1 MKWFLLLA
9 FITLVV
15 SGILNKEKLPFWNK
29 EKPRNNTSGN
39 ISQEENEGE
48 PNGDEPD
55 PIKNSEP
62 DKIDPIEEKYPIPDF
77 KPIEELVGNWKKIP
91 ASAFPRQVTLK
102 AKAKYVFAGGAGSS
116 TAPAGGKTFAISS
129 SGDKLV
135 ITPNK
140 QSNVRGTISI
150 NDTNYK
156 EILGDEYEKYKQ
168 RKKREVYAQRE
179 RARAIA
185 ATEIETNQTTSST
198 NTNENQENLGQIQES
213 LSMSINGRV
222 TSISRISKEKLSD
235 YENEIGKMPEA
246 ENDGRVPIMARSIR
260 SGDISEIKLNEI
272 SYWGPIRYE
281 IVDNRAYWTA
291 TVNYKTTSL
300 FGTFPTEAMALMRNG
315 KVENWL
321 YTGSL
326 EEVP

>member
-9 FITLVV
+9 FIALIV

-29 EKPRNNTSGN
+29 EKPSNNTSGN
-39 ISQEENEGE
+39 VPQEENEGE
-48 PNGDEPD
+48 LNGDESD

-62 DKIDPIEEKYPIPDF
+62 VKADPIEEKYPIPDF

-102 AKAKYVFAGGAGSS
+102 AKAKYIFAGGAGSS
-116 TAPAGGKTFAISS
+116 TAPAGGKTFAISL

-168 RKKREVYAQRE
+168 RKKREIYAQRE
-179 RARAIA
+179 RARTIA
-185 ATEIETNQTTSST
+185 ATEVETTQTTSSA
-198 NTNENQENLGQIQES
+198 NINESQAS
-213 LSMSINGRV
+213 RV

-246 ENDGRVPIMARSIR
+246 ENDGRVPIMMRSIR
-260 SGDISEIKLNEI
+260 SGDVSEIRLNEI

>member
-1 MKWFLLLA
+1 MKWFLLLVFVA
-9 FITLVV
+9 LIV

-29 EKPRNNTSGN
+29 EKPRNNTPSN
-39 ISQEENEGE
+39 IPQDENE
-48 PNGDEPD
+48 DEPD
-55 PIKNSEP
+55 KDEPNPIKNSEP
-62 DKIDPIEEKYPIPDF
+62 DQVDPIEEKYPIPDF

-116 TAPAGGKTFAISS
+116 TAPAGGKTFAISL

-156 EILGDEYEKYKQ
+156 EILGDEYEQYKQ

-179 RARAIA
+179 RARVIA
-185 ATEIETNQTTSST
+185 ATEVETNQTTSST
-198 NTNENQENLGQIQES
+198 NINESRAN
-213 LSMSINGRV
+213 RV

-235 YENEIGKMPEA
+235 YENEIGKMPGA
-246 ENDGRVPIMARSIR
+246 ENDGRVSIMVRSIN
-260 SGDISEIKLNEI
+260 SGDVSEIKLNEI

>member
-1 MKWFLLLA
+1 MKWFLFLA
-9 FITLVV
+9 FVALIV

-29 EKPRNNTSGN
+29 ETPSNNTSGN

-62 DKIDPIEEKYPIPDF
+62 VKTDPIEEKYPIPDF

-102 AKAKYVFAGGAGSS
+102 AKAKYIFAGGAGSS
-116 TAPAGGKTFAISS
+116 TAPAGGNTFAISL

-168 RKKREVYAQRE
+168 RKKREIYAQRE
-179 RARAIA
+179 RARTIA
-185 ATEIETNQTTSST
+185 ATEVETTQTTSSA
-198 NTNENQENLGQIQES
+198 NINESQAN
-213 LSMSINGRV
+213 RV

-235 YENEIGKMPEA
+235 YENVIGKMPEA
-246 ENDGRVPIMARSIR
+246 ENDGRVPIMMKSIR
-260 SGDISEIKLNEI
+260 SGDVSEIRLNEI

-281 IVDNRAYWTA
+281 IVDNRAYWMA

>member
-1 MKWFLLLA
+1 MKWFLFLA
-9 FITLVV
+9 FVALIV

-29 EKPRNNTSGN
+29 ETPSNNTSGN
-39 ISQEENEGE
+39 IPQEENEGE

-62 DKIDPIEEKYPIPDF
+62 GKTDPIEEKYPIPDF

-102 AKAKYVFAGGAGSS
+102 AKAKYIFAGGAGSS
-116 TAPAGGKTFAISS
+116 TAPAGGKTFAISL

-150 NDTNYK
+150 DDTNYK

-168 RKKREVYAQRE
+168 RKKREIYAQRE
-179 RARAIA
+179 RARTIA
-185 ATEIETNQTTSST
+185 ATEVETTQTTSSA
-198 NTNENQENLGQIQES
+198 NTNESQPN
-213 LSMSINGRV
+213 RV

-246 ENDGRVPIMARSIR
+246 ENDGRVPIMMRSIR
-260 SGDISEIKLNEI
+260 SGDVSEIRLNEI

>member
-1 MKWFLLLA
+1 MKWFLLLVFVA
-9 FITLVV
+9 LIV

-29 EKPRNNTSGN
+29 EKPRSNTPGN
-39 ISQEENEGE
+39 ISQEENEDE
-48 PNGDEPD
+48 LDKDKPNL
-55 PIKNSEP
+55 IKNSGP
-62 DKIDPIEEKYPIPDF
+62 DQVDPIEEKYPIPDF

-116 TAPAGGKTFAISS
+116 TAPAGGKTFAISF

-135 ITPNK
+135 ITPNEK
-140 QSNVRGTISI
+140 SNVRGTISI

-185 ATEIETNQTTSST
+185 ATEVETNQTTSSP
-198 NTNENQENLGQIQES
+198 NTNESRAN
-213 LSMSINGRV
+213 RV
-222 TSISRISKEKLSD
+222 TSISQISKEKLSD

-246 ENDGRVPIMARSIR
+246 EDDGRVSIMVRSIR
-260 SGDISEIKLNEI
+260 SGDVSEIKLNEI

>member
-9 FITLVV
+9 FIALIV

-29 EKPRNNTSGN
+29 ETPSNNTSGN
-39 ISQEENEGE
+39 ISQEENEGG

-62 DKIDPIEEKYPIPDF
+62 DKTDPIEEKYPIPDF

-102 AKAKYVFAGGAGSS
+102 AKAKYIFAGGAGSS
-116 TAPAGGKTFAISS
+116 TAPAGGKTFAISL

-168 RKKREVYAQRE
+168 RKKREIYAQRE
-179 RARAIA
+179 RARTIA
-185 ATEIETNQTTSST
+185 ATEVETTQTTSSA
-198 NTNENQENLGQIQES
+198 NINESQAS
-213 LSMSINGRV
+213 RV

-246 ENDGRVPIMARSIR
+246 ENDGRVPIMMRSIR
-260 SGDISEIKLNEI
+260 SGDVSEIRLNEI

>member
-9 FITLVV
+9 FIALIV

-29 EKPRNNTSGN
+29 ETPSNNTSGN

-62 DKIDPIEEKYPIPDF
+62 DKTDPIEEKYPIPDF

-102 AKAKYVFAGGAGSS
+102 AKAKYIFAGGAGSS
-116 TAPAGGKTFAISS
+116 TAPAGGKTFAISF

-168 RKKREVYAQRE
+168 RKKREIYAQRE
-179 RARAIA
+179 RARTIA
-185 ATEIETNQTTSST
+185 ATEVETTQTTSSA
-198 NTNENQENLGQIQES
+198 NINESQAN
-213 LSMSINGRV
+213 RV

-246 ENDGRVPIMARSIR
+246 ENDGRVPIMVRSIR
-260 SGDISEIKLNEI
+260 SGDVSEIRLNEI